1 MHKASLLGCFLSTT
15 GRPLLLLQPRPFG
28 YVAPALELLFDE
40 REHLGL
46 LEHHQAG
53 ADLFKMRAHALQ
65 RQRRVRC
72 QPVDD
77 RCGRARPYHDREP
90 ALGADAGSRRRP

>member
-1 MHKASLLGCFLSTT
+1 
-15 GRPLLLLQPRPFG
+15 
-28 YVAPALELLFDE
+28 
-40 REHLGL
+40 
-46 LEHHQAG
+46 
-53 ADLFKMRAHALQ
+53 MRAHALQ

-72 QPVDD
+72 RRQPVDD